1 MRKEDKNYEYRITAA
16 PITVLEGEK
25 KGKPVYTI
33 RGYASLFDIIF
44 DMGNHTESVALGA
57 FDGAIMTDIRCL
69 FNHDPSLILGRNTTN
84 TCKVGVDNLG
94 LWYQCILPDSPNGE
108 NVRVA
113 IERGDVTQC
122 SFAFRLP
129 NPYTSDGGILVIKPT
144 KENGLTKPHQIITR
158 IYEVGDVSP
167 VTYPANPATRV
178 TISASGQQ
186 ALHTAPSS
194 GALAKRMREL
204 ELLKL
209 ENDIWGERLAN
220 DKRAVEIERQRKKRQ
235 IIDFCNSIGISPKGK
250 Y

>member
-1 MRKEDKNYEYRITAA
+1 MRQEDKNYEYRITSA

-25 KGKPVYTI
+25 KGKMVYTI
-33 RGYASLFDIIF
+33 RGYASLFDIEF
-44 DMGNHTESVALGA
+44 DLGLKTESVAFGA

-94 LWYQCILPDSPNGE
+94 LWYSCILPDSPNGE

-129 NPYTSDGGILVIKPT
+129 NPYTSDGGILVIQPT
-144 KENGLTKPHQIITR
+144 KANGRTKPHQIITR
-158 IYEVGDVSP
+158 IHEVGDVSP

-178 TISASGQQ
+178 NISASGQQ
-186 ALHTAPSS
+186 ALYTAPGS
-194 GALAKRMREL
+194 AVIAQRKRHL
-204 ELLKL
+204 DILKAQNDIYGELLAYEKL
-209 ENDIWGERLAN
+209 AAEN
-220 DKRAVEIERQRKKRQ
+220 ERQRHLANLYKQ
-235 IIDFCNSIGISPKGK
+235 LNNPKSK
-250 Y
+250 F